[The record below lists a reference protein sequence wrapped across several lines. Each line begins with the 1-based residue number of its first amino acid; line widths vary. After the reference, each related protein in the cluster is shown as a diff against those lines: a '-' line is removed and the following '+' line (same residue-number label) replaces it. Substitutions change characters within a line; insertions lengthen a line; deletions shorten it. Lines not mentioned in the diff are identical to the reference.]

1 MSEVLYF
8 CSFLWLEPKDFF
20 MNDIVIDVPLEKI
33 KEDEKL
39 FEYIS
44 FKKARKTPEVYQAKV
59 HNAFIN
65 YFTQSSSHSST
76 SHTHHRNKIII
87 KNIGNMK
94 RTHLHNA
101 LSYTIEKSYQES
113 MNIFD
118 DMDFHTELLS
128 QHKKCAIDY
137 LGNFVGVDEIL
148 KDWQKDFSSNKN
160 TNEALH
166 LVFSLNEIHS
176 PTIMEILLQSAQNT
190 LQSHFAEYKY
200 ILVPHAHQNKPHI
213 HIIINKTNIFSKKKL
228 HFNSKQE
235 CAAFY
240 DSLREDFKQNLF
252 VLSNGKLDYSNDV
265 KVNRDFLRQH
275 LDSKLENLD
284 KFNTSNANKDDS
296 IEQDVR
302 FFATYKKAINSLN
315 AKIKSLYSANE
326 ILKQEMW
333 QTSRHLK
340 NVEKK
345 IKELESKGINPTQ
358 LKEKRLLL
366 FDELSHAKN
375 QMNKNERKAN
385 VLREHMKRF
394 LDWEDTYKS
403 FSHHFTLLN
412 KKKSILSSFKSYE
425 RYLPLDVIDTLKHFK
440 RDIAQF
446 ENTLGTNIEKMS
458 SGIIAEVTN
467 YNHKSNALSKKLSH
481 LLHYKHIV
489 STLTFPQNNALE
501 SKKKECIDTLECNAQ
516 SLLQAIKQRMIDI
529 NAHLALTKEDLEQS
543 LAIEH
548 KDIKRIAYLH
558 KKCNFLLKEQQVC
571 ERTLHKHNIALNPI
585 PNAPQSQFSESIVTT
600 LNLAHKAMQDNR
612 DSYTTK
618 AQSHKLVILE
628 SAIETKAKLTIES
641 KKKR

>member
-1 MSEVLYF
+1 
-8 CSFLWLEPKDFF
+8 
-20 MNDIVIDVPLEKI
+20 MNDIVIDVSLEKI

-44 FKKARKTPEVYQAKV
+44 FRKARKTPEVYQAKV

-76 SHTHHRNKIII
+76 SHTHHKNKIVI

-148 KDWQKDFSSNKN
+148 KNWQKDFSSNKN
-160 TNEALH
+160 INEALH

-176 PTIMEILLQSAQNT
+176 PACLEILLQSAQNT
-190 LQSHFAEYKY
+190 LQSHFTEYKY

-213 HIIINKTNIFSKKKL
+213 HIIINKTNIFSKKKF
-228 HFNSKQE
+228 HFKSKQE

-284 KFNTSNANKDDS
+284 TFNTSNANKDDS

-340 NVEKK
+340 NVERK
-345 IKELESKGINPTQ
+345 IKELESKGINPTK

-366 FDELSHAKN
+366 FDELSHTKN

-385 VLREHMKRF
+385 VLREHIKRF

-458 SGIIAEVTN
+458 SGIIAEATN
-467 YNHKSNALSKKLSH
+467 YNHKSNAFALSKKLSH

-501 SKKKECIDTLECNAQ
+501 SKKKECIDLYIPVRK
-516 SLLQAIKQRMIDI
+516 IKVISR
-529 NAHLALTKEDLEQS
+529 
-543 LAIEH
+543 
-548 KDIKRIAYLH
+548 
-558 KKCNFLLKEQQVC
+558 LK
-571 ERTLHKHNIALNPI
+571 
-585 PNAPQSQFSESIVTT
+585 
-600 LNLAHKAMQDNR
+600 
-612 DSYTTK
+612 
-618 AQSHKLVILE
+618 
-628 SAIETKAKLTIES
+628 S
-641 KKKR
+641 K

>member
-1 MSEVLYF
+1 MWFPLVRA
-8 CSFLWLEPKDFF
+8 KDFL

-44 FKKARKTPEVYQAKV
+44 FRKARKTPEVYQAKV

-76 SHTHHRNKIII
+76 SHTHHKNNVVI

-94 RTHLHNA
+94 RVHLYNA

-118 DMDFHTELLS
+118 DMDFHTELLT

-148 KDWQKDFSSNKN
+148 KDWQKDFSSHKN

-176 PTIMEILLQSAQNT
+176 PALMEILLQSAQNT

-228 HFNSKQE
+228 HFKSKQE

-284 KFNTSNANKDDS
+284 KFNTSNANKDDN
-296 IEQDVR
+296 IEQDMR

-315 AKIKSLYSANE
+315 AKIKALSSHSE
-326 ILKQEMW
+326 TLKQKLR

-345 IKELESKGINPTQ
+345 INELESQGINPTK

-366 FDELSHAKN
+366 FDELSYAKN
-375 QMNKNERKAN
+375 QYDNNERKTDI
-385 VLREHMKRF
+385 LREHIKRF
-394 LDWEDTYKS
+394 FDWEDTYKS
-403 FSHHFTLLN
+403 FSHNFTLLN

-425 RYLPLDVIDTLKHFK
+425 RYLPLDVINTLKHFK

-446 ENTLGTNIEKMS
+446 EHTLGTNIENIS

-467 YNHKSNALSKKLSH
+467 YTHKSNAFALSKKLSR
-481 LLHYKHIV
+481 LLYYKHIV
-489 STLTFPQNNALE
+489 STLTFPQNNVLE
-501 SKKKECIDTLECNAQ
+501 SKKKDCIDSLEFNTQ
-516 SLLQAIKQRMIDI
+516 NLLQALKQRMIDI
-529 NAHLALTKEDLEQS
+529 NAHLALAKEDLEQS
-543 LAIEH
+543 LAIKN
-548 KDIKRIAYLH
+548 KDIKRIVYLH
-558 KKCNFLLKEQQVC
+558 KKCSFLLKEYKVC
-571 ERTLHKHNIALNPI
+571 EKTLQKHNIALNPA
-585 PNAPQSQFSESIVTT
+585 PNAPQSQLSESIVAT
-600 LNLAHKAMQDNR
+600 LNLAHKAIQQNT
-612 DSYTTK
+612 DSHSILKK
-618 AQSHKLVILE
+618 AQSHKLVAL
-628 SAIETKAKLTIES
+628 KS
-641 KKKR
+641 KKKG